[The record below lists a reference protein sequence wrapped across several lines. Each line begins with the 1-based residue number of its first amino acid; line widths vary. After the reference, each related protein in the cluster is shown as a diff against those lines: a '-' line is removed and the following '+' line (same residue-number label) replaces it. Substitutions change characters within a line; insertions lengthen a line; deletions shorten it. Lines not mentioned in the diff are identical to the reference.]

1 MNAMKHASCYRNR
14 KYKTNQAKK
23 NTRKNI
29 FTNVQIF
36 LTEIMEKIIK

>member
-1 MNAMKHASCYRNR
+1 MNAMKHASSYRNK

-23 NTRKNI
+23 ILEKKI

-36 LTEIMEKIIK
+36 LTKIMEKLIK